1 MKGRGEARARDA
13 TRRREKPFLSD
24 VIKEP
29 FARDRVV

>member
-24 VIKEP
+24 VKEP